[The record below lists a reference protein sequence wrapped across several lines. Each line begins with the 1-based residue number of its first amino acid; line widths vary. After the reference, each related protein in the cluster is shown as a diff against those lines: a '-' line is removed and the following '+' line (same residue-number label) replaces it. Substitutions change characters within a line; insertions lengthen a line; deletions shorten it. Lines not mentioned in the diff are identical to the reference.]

1 MSCCSPSPSRPP
13 AGAQVATPPRPGA
26 PAAGRSPDGAG
37 ARWADVPAGTFLMG
51 SEDPDVNPFDAEG
64 PVRPVAVEAFRVG
77 ATTVTTAE
85 FAEFADA
92 TGHRSTAEEFGWSFV
107 LASAVPEPLRSR
119 CPRAPGAPWWA
130 AVPGATWRTPE
141 GPGSGLTGREDHPV
155 VHVSALDAEA
165 YCAWAGARL
174 PTEAEWERAAR
185 GGLEQERFPWGDELT
200 PGGEHRCN
208 TWQGSFPEHD
218 TGEDGFAGT
227 APARWYEPN
236 GYGLHQAVGNVWEWC
251 ADTWWTP
258 RQRRSRNRAM
268 RGGSFLCHDSYCNRY
283 RVSARTSNEPGA
295 TLANLG
301 FRCVLP
307 AL

>member
-13 AGAQVATPPRPGA
+13 AGAQVTAPPRPGA
-26 PAAGRSPDGAG
+26 PVAGRGPEPGA

-64 PVRPVAVEAFRVG
+64 PVRPVTVEAFRLG
-77 ATTVTTAE
+77 ATTVTAAE

-92 TGHRSTAEEFGWSFV
+92 TGHRTTAEEFGWSFV

-141 GPGSGLTGREDHPV
+141 GPGSDLAGREDHPV

-236 GYGLHQAVGNVWEWC
+236 GFGVYQAVGNVWEWC
-251 ADTWWTP
+251 ADRWWTP
-258 RQRRSRNRAM
+258 RQRRSTHRVL
-268 RGGSFLCHDSYCNRY
+268 RGGSFLCHDSHCNRY
-283 RVSARTSNEPGA
+283 RVSARTSNEPTA

-301 FRCVLP
+301 FRCALP
-307 AL
+307 AA